1 MPQQLSQDAP
11 MSHLWRMVELED
23 TKRGRIAEFVEGVG
37 MDAGLQVLVFN
48 AECTALSCRTKNEA

>member
-1 MPQQLSQDAP
+1 MPQQLSQDAA

-37 MDAGLQVLVFN
+37 MDAGL
-48 AECTALSCRTKNEA
+48 